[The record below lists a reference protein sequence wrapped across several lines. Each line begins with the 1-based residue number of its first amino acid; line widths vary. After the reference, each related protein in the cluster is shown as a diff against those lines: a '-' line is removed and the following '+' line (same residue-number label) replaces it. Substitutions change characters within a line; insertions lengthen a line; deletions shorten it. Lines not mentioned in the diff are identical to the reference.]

1 MAKVLRADDKR
12 RNYHKVGISSED
24 QSTGAG
30 RRVSALF
37 HDRRHSSGSNGRGKR
52 AK

>member
-12 RNYHKVGISSED
+12 RNYHKADVRE
-24 QSTGAG
+24 QSTGEG
-30 RRVSALF
+30 KRVAAIF
-37 HDRRHSSGSNGRGKR
+37 HDRRSSHTNGKGKR